1 MITDSE
7 APTYNFNSDDEAP
20 CEYLNDVYAISED
33 TFSFKIIKQ
42 LGEGYYSPGNG
53 HKVKII
59 YYQLGSEDKIASSNV
74 YLGKND
80 KLPYICEIAA
90 KCMKPNEVSIIQAPK
105 QFTKIFSN
113 SERKNKYD
121 RKENFRT
128 EFKKA
133 LRFKQKCVEKYM
145 SYSIVPTL
153 KRIKLSSNDVKFLV
167 RKRKLKKDNR
177 KGNNDVVERNAPNE
191 ELKGEDTQKYF
202 ESLTLEDINNV
213 RYKILKEEELS
224 TYVVYLKEYNRV
236 EILNDDK
243 TIIKEVLREGKG
255 IFTPK
260 KNDYIDFFIQDGKK
274 GEFIHT
280 TLEEHNL
287 KYRGLFKIL
296 QNMKKKEMSKI
307 ILKGLECLHIYHSS
321 KNTHTEKDQPNGQ
334 ERNPNGLERNP
345 NGMEND
351 QNGVCNDEKQKD
363 ILNETEL
370 FNIEENQV
378 KQNHGEIKVAKNI
391 DIHIR
396 DELTKQKKE
405 IIIELLDFKKS
416 KLVNFSSIIN
426 LNNKEKLLFYVSENG
441 KNNPP
446 NKPIIDTD
454 CELII
459 HLSINNDKDRT
470 KGKKINL
477 PVHFW
482 KNNGNIEKRKA
493 FFLFS
498 YGSCFTAPLWFYEC
512 FKGLK
517 EGDEVIIPLSKNR
530 NIFSENQFAYHLIF
544 EECDQGG
551 EAQHKRRGEDQD
563 EDDIERIKGAMNG
576 RKKCTQNDNHQITK
590 KNHSRRKWSKKKDLK
605 FVQCLISNRNKGK
618 GFFLIDGLKENQVNR
633 FCEGFFS
640 SQMSLIEGTHNKEE
654 SLELP
659 FHFNSFQKVRRK
671 KFYKSV
677 AKIQKKEKLNRMK
690 NQLSRQFY
698 EGSLSN
704 ECMCIPKKGE
714 EKGEKT
720 DNFSFFKRA
729 LKNVYFD
736 KSFYEKNAIL
746 KIKIV
751 KLICKRKDPWNMNMQ
766 EQIEYLKIYNKM
778 GNTFMKKNL
787 PYAASLQYIK
797 GFDIFRF
804 SKIYNIIFEEKKIN
818 MSNLASDDM
827 TKELVLHMEKILTN
841 LAISHYKLGHYNEC
855 VKYAENA
862 ATINPKNV
870 KCIYWKHMA
879 YLQQN
884 KYDQIIKNLNNS
896 FCLNNLTLLKLYNTA
911 RAIKKIQD
919 AQFNSLFYAMY
930 DHN

>member
-59 YYQLGSEDKIASSNV
+59 YYELGSEDKIASANV

-90 KCMKPNEVSIIQAPK
+90 KCMKPNEVCIIQAPK
-105 QFTKIFSN
+105 LFTSNYPPHTYTCGKRVNKHVPNICSTFWHIHTHTPLTTAEIFSN

-133 LRFKQKCVEKYM
+133 LRFKQKCVEKYI
-145 SYSIVPTL
+145 SYSIVSTL
-153 KRIKLSSNDVKFLV
+153 KKIKLSSNDVKLLV
-167 RKRKLKKDNR
+167 RKRKLKNANR
-177 KGNNDVVERNAPNE
+177 DVKHNVSQKSAPNE
-191 ELKGEDTQKYF
+191 ELIGEDPHKCS

-213 RYKILKEEELS
+213 RYKFLKEEELS

-236 EILNDDK
+236 DILNDDK
-243 TIIKEVLREGKG
+243 TIIKEVMREGKG
-255 IFTPK
+255 IVTPK

-274 GEFIHT
+274 AEFIHT

-307 ILKGLECLHIYHSS
+307 VLKGLECLHIYHSA
-321 KNTHTEKDQPNGQ
+321 KNTHIEKDQLNGQ
-334 ERNPNGLERNP
+334 EKNPDDTQKGQS
-345 NGMEND
+345 D
-351 QNGVCNDEKQKD
+351 FCHDEKQKS
-363 ILNETEL
+363 IVNETNMSNFET
-370 FNIEENQV
+370 NQV
-378 KQNHGEIKVAKNI
+378 KQNHGEIKEGKNV
-391 DIHIR
+391 DLYVR
-396 DELTKQKKE
+396 DELPKQKKE

-416 KLVNFSSIIN
+416 KRVNFSSIIN
-426 LNNKEKLLFYVSENG
+426 LNDTEKLLFYVSEDG
-441 KNNPP
+441 KNKTP

-470 KGKKINL
+470 KGKRIHL
-477 PVHFW
+477 PIHFW
-482 KNNGNIEKRKA
+482 KNNGSIKKRKA

-544 EECDQGG
+544 EENAQG
-551 EAQHKRRGEDQD
+551 EKVKHP
-563 EDDIERIKGAMNG
+563 KGAKREVEGDIQTNNAVKDD
-576 RKKCTQNDNHQITK
+576 RKESTQNDSHQITK
-590 KNHSRRKWSKKKDLK
+590 RNHSGRKSSKVKDRK
-605 FVQCLISNRNKGK
+605 FVQRLISNRNKGK
-618 GFFLIDGLKENQVNR
+618 GFYLIDGLKKNQVDR
-633 FCEGFFS
+633 FCE
-640 SQMSLIEGTHNKEE
+640 
-654 SLELP
+654 
-659 FHFNSFQKVRRK
+659 VRRK

-677 AKIQKKEKLNRMK
+677 ANIQKREKLTRMK
-690 NQLSRQFY
+690 HQLRKQLY
-698 EGSLSN
+698 EDSSSK
-704 ECMCIPKKGE
+704 EYISKKGE
-714 EKGEKT
+714 QKGQKT
-720 DNFSFFKRA
+720 DNFSFFKRS
-729 LKNVYFD
+729 LKNVYFE
-736 KSFYEKNAIL
+736 KSFYEKDAIL

-751 KLICKRKDPWNMNMQ
+751 KLICKKKDPWNMNMS

-787 PYAASLQYIK
+787 HYAASLHYIK

-804 SKIYNIIFEEKKIN
+804 SKIYSLIFEEKKIN
-818 MSNLASDDM
+818 VSNLATDDM
-827 TKELVLHMEKILTN
+827 AKELVLHMEKILTN
-841 LAISHYKLGHYNEC
+841 LAISHYKLGNYNEC

-862 ATINPKNV
+862 AIINPENV

-884 KYDQIIKNLNNS
+884 KYHQIIKNLNNS

-911 RAIKKIQD
+911 RVIKKKQD
-919 AQFNSLFYAMY
+919 AHFNSLFYAMY
-930 DHN
+930 DQK